1 MKSTIRKDF
10 RQIQIAV
17 NEINQDKE
25 FEWIIQN
32 YLYGYADAIYR
43 LRRAALSI
51 TVVDYE
57 LEILQKESEEYLLRF
72 KLEYYADFLDNEEDS
87 FENRKYFFM
96 RISENEIKKDLRKSI
111 EDTILHQIRQTSY

>member
-1 MKSTIRKDF
+1 MKSTIRKEF
-10 RQIQIAV
+10 RQIKIAV
-17 NEINQDKE
+17 NEINQDKGLE
-25 FEWIIQN
+25 LIIQN

-43 LRRAALSI
+43 VRGAALSI

-57 LEILQKESEEYLLRF
+57 LEILQKELEEYLFRF

-96 RISENEIKKDLRKSI
+96 RINENEIKKDLKKSL